1 MNAPDKYPKIKAVEV
16 LPGNLLRVDFG
27 KAGIREIDVMPSC
40 QGRWSALQDPAVFA
54 TVQVSLY
61 GSGLA
66 WPSLGEVGGNV
77 LWRLAEEQ
85 QGKAWPHEAFA
96 AWMQRMGFSAAKA
109 AEALGLT
116 RRTVIYYKTG
126 SKTISKVVMLA
137 CRALEMEREKREA
150 A

>member
-1 MNAPDKYPKIKAVEV
+1 MNAPDKYPKIKAVAV
-16 LPGNLLRVDFG
+16 LPGNLLRIDFG
-27 KAGIREIDVMPSC
+27 REGVREVDVMPSC
-40 QGRWSALQDPAVFA
+40 RGRWSALQDPAVFA
-54 TVQVSLY
+54 AVAVSPF
-61 GSGLA
+61 GSGLT

-85 QGKAWPHEAFA
+85 QGNAWPHEAFA

-109 AEALGLT
+109 AEALGVT

-126 SKTISKVVMLA
+126 SKTISKLVRLA
-137 CRALEMEREKREA
+137 CRALELEKEKREA

>member
-1 MNAPDKYPKIKAVEV
+1 MNAPDKYPKIKGVEV
-16 LPGNLLRVDFG
+16 MAGNLLRVDFG
-27 KAGIREIDVMPSC
+27 RDGIREIDVLPAC
-40 QGRWSALQDPAVFA
+40 QGRWSALHDPDVFA
-54 TVQVSLY
+54 TVEVSQY
-61 GSGLA
+61 GSGLI
-66 WPSLGEVGGNV
+66 WPSLGEVGGNT

-126 SKTISKVVMLA
+126 SKVISKVVMLA